1 MGLERSYEVMLC
13 KVLPEWY
20 GLEGRK
26 HVGLAREPG
35 FMALLFYLTVA
46 LVKSF
51 NVSELYCFYL

>member
-1 MGLERSYEVMLC
+1 MGLERSYEVILC

-26 HVGLAREPG
+26 HIELAREPG

-46 LVKSF
+46 WVK
-51 NVSELYCFYL
+51 